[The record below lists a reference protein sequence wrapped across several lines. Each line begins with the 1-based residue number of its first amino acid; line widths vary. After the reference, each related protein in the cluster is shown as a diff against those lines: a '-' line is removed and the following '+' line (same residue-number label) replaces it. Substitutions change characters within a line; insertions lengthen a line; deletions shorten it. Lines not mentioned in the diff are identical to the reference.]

1 MTEHGNTTITFASLL
16 FYLMLLVL
24 PVPHVGIESNFL
36 PLSKASSCVI
46 ATKEYTALR
55 GTKISLPFLFGVHLA
70 LKQYTGR
77 WIRKMCV
84 VNSAG
89 VKPKLVHFCVI
100 SNLPQLRGVLG
111 TRYFIPEQE
120 SEGMATD
127 DGILSDTD
135 MPFQYGSKISPS
147 DHKF

>member
-1 MTEHGNTTITFASLL
+1 MTEDGNTTISFASLL

-46 ATKEYTALR
+46 AAKQYTALR

-70 LKQYTGR
+70 LKPYTGR

-89 VKPKLVHFCVI
+89 VKPCSLLCNFESATTEGRPRNKVFY
-100 SNLPQLRGVLG
+100 PRAGVRRNG
-111 TRYFIPEQE
+111 YRWWDFIRHRYAFSIR
-120 SEGMATD
+120 
-127 DGILSDTD
+127 
-135 MPFQYGSKISPS
+135 FKNFSKWI
-147 DHKF
+147 

>member
-24 PVPHVGIESNFL
+24 PVPHVGIESNSCLYRRL
-36 PLSKASSCVI
+36 PLVLSPPNSTQHSEAQKWV
-46 ATKEYTALR
+46 Y
-55 GTKISLPFLFGVHLA
+55 PFFYLA

-100 SNLPQLRGVLG
+100 LNLPQLRGCPRNKVFYARAG
-111 TRYFIPEQE
+111 VRRNGYRWWDFIRHRYAFSIR
-120 SEGMATD
+120 
-127 DGILSDTD
+127 
-135 MPFQYGSKISPS
+135 FKHFSKWP
-147 DHKF
+147 